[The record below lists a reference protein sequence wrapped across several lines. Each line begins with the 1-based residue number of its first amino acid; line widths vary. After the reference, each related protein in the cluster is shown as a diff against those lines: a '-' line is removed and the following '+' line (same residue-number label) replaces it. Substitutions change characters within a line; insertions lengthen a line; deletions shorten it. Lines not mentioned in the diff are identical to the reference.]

1 MPNKMEID
9 SDVWSEDEAVICIP
23 FSASKEE
30 TEEVDGLLRTFPPS
44 SSGVEFP
51 RGSERFELYHEAW
64 GACKASIMRSAQSFH
79 TPVLEKLV
87 AFIRESDSEYDNIH
101 MLWMQKLRPVSEIP
115 VALVV
120 GDDRHDLFD
129 DLTSSV
135 ANLHTI
141 YTSTLSPANF
151 SNIQTAMKSMIE

>member
-1 MPNKMEID
+1 MYL
-9 SDVWSEDEAVICIP
+9 A
-23 FSASKEE
+23 KEE

-120 GDDRHDLFD
+120 
-129 DLTSSV
+129 
-135 ANLHTI
+135 
-141 YTSTLSPANF
+141 
-151 SNIQTAMKSMIE
+151 